1 MKIINA
7 LKSGF
12 LRSAKAWKA
21 ALIITMALLFLV
33 SFFTISLKGV
43 LKSSLGSSAV
53 TELLTE
59 EINLDLVSDLSGNLK
74 NYLSSLSS
82 GVFLIIIAGMFFFT
96 FFSGGLFNSLK
107 TDQGKFSVSQF
118 FRASAAY
125 FWPFLGISVII
136 SLIIG
141 FIIFSL
147 GGIIMGISVAGDAVK
162 ISGSGIIGFSS
173 LLIFAVVLSVFFLVA
188 DYARAHYS
196 ASAGS
201 TVFKAIGNGFKMT
214 FGSFSS
220 SVSMMFILIII
231 QVLFMWLMTRLV
243 LAWKPSTGLAVFL
256 MLLATQGLFFIRIF
270 LRSWRYASVI
280 SMMEK
285 LEKKAVSSSVIIEND
300 ISINENNPLIL

>member
-12 LRSAKAWKA
+12 LRSAKVWKA
-21 ALIITMALLFLV
+21 VLIITLALFFLI
-33 SFFTISLKGV
+33 SFFTISVKGV
-43 LKSSLGSSAV
+43 LKSSLRSSAV
-53 TELLTE
+53 TEHLTE
-59 EINLDLVSDLSGNLK
+59 GINLDIVPDLSGNMK

-82 GVFLIIIAGMFFFT
+82 GLFLMTIAGMILFT
-96 FFSGGLFNSLK
+96 FFSGGLFNSLNF
-107 TDQGKFSVSQF
+107 TQGKFSVAQF

-147 GGIIMGISVAGDAVK
+147 GGIIMGISMAGDAVK
-162 ISGSGIIGFSS
+162 ISGSGIIGISS

-220 SVSMMFILIII
+220 SVPMMLILIIV
-231 QVLFMWLMTRLV
+231 QVLFVWMMSRLFFI
-243 LAWKPSTGLAVFL
+243 WKPSTGSTLFL
-256 MLLATQGLFFIRIF
+256 MFFASQLMFFMRIL

-280 SMMEK
+280 SMMES
-285 LEKKAVSSSVIIEND
+285 LEKKAISIAETREND
-300 ISINENNPLIL
+300 IPINENYPLI